1 MDFDNRKVYGDTSI
15 TDGLVLVAMDVMV
28 VMITIIMVDMV
39 IRTDRTTRTDR
50 TDRADKSEKTDLT
63 FKLDFSGNLC
73 RAAFAIL
80 ALFLT
85 TTNPR
90 LRPPKGHPSLLSH
103 GTNLFL
109 WATLQIF
116 HCRCDFAGF
125 HADFHDI
132 LSSSPSS
139 SERRLKL
146 PKKKFALKLVLLP
159 WRQANLQD
167 S

>member
-1 MDFDNRKVYGDTSI
+1 MRTIRFVGEILYLHNYTFFPFLQNCFFSNKSTSENTQGTSI
-15 TDGLVLVAMDVMV
+15 LAES
-28 VMITIIMVDMV
+28 
-39 IRTDRTTRTDR
+39 RH
-50 TDRADKSEKTDLT
+50 KS
-63 FKLDFSGNLC
+63 
-73 RAAFAIL
+73 
-80 ALFLT
+80 
-85 TTNPR
+85 
-90 LRPPKGHPSLLSH
+90 
-103 GTNLFL
+103 FL
-109 WATLQIF
+109 WAALQIL

-167 S
+167 SWCFCSKPCFQLPHTPCSESELNGAIKPTRGTLRDEKSRGTSALVGYERFFSWEL